1 MGDEG
6 GRVPERVEAM
16 EGREAQQEDNKTAE
30 RSFGAVGFRVIK
42 TDRETD
48 RNGGGAEAGITRMRG
63 DLLKCSLSCDLSTD
77 ARQEAQE
84 TVPSD
89 RVTTLHTDE

>member
-1 MGDEG
+1 
-6 GRVPERVEAM
+6 
-16 EGREAQQEDNKTAE
+16 
-30 RSFGAVGFRVIK
+30 
-42 TDRETD
+42 
-48 RNGGGAEAGITRMRG
+48 MRG

-89 RVTTLHTDE
+89 RVTTLHTDEKGNQREDGSETA